1 MGGVCGTQ
9 RVEDKCVHDFGEGK
23 LGDLPVWI
31 LLLLLLLLLLILFFY
46 FDTTIPVW
54 VLVVCTR
61 LFKVFPSLTILSF
74 SSMVYGREYYGNMY

>member
-9 RVEDKCVHDFGEGK
+9 RVEDKCIRDFGEGK

-31 LLLLLLLLLLILFFY
+31 LLILLLLLLFLLTL
-46 FDTTIPVW
+46 TPVW

-61 LFKVFPSLTILSF
+61 SFQVFYI
-74 SSMVYGREYYGNMY
+74 

>member
-1 MGGVCGTQ
+1 M
-9 RVEDKCVHDFGEGK
+9 DSSSSAAPPPPH
-23 LGDLPVWI
+23 PV
-31 LLLLLLLLLLILFFY
+31 FY
-46 FDTTIPVW
+46 FDTTILVW